1 MDIINNYKSYKQYLP
16 DYANWR
22 DEQDLARAKRL
33 EYLKKNP
40 DKMNEKDIERGKIL
54 LHAIDVMDEY
64 SQANAEDM
72 EVATEFAKVQVVN
85 LANFAGM
92 GAGFALLGLKGVKNW
107 IAKAAKGNK
116 TTEMIFSMVPSVI
129 GMLVGTAASF
139 PAIMWATKAK
149 VSASR
154 RGRFEAMNNDLK
166 NPAAFAVL
174 TPEQQQKVTELAK
187 DIELED
193 RDKKR

>member
-1 MDIINNYKSYKQYLP
+1 
-16 DYANWR
+16 
-22 DEQDLARAKRL
+22 
-33 EYLKKNP
+33 
-40 DKMNEKDIERGKIL
+40 
-54 LHAIDVMDEY
+54 MDEY

-129 GMLVGTAASF
+129 GMLVGTASGYHVGY
-139 PAIMWATKAK
+139 K
-149 VSASR
+149 
-154 RGRFEAMNNDLK
+154 G
-166 NPAAFAVL
+166 
-174 TPEQQQKVTELAK
+174 
-187 DIELED
+187 
-193 RDKKR
+193 